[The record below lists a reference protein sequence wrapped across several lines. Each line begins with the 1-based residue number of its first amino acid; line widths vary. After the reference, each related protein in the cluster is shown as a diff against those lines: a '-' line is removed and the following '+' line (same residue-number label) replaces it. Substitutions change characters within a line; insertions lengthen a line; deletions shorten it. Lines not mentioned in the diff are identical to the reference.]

1 MKIGGPSL
9 VQYNYWL
16 QRERSYCWPNSPESR
31 WQGDTVQ
38 SEQRLAK
45 KTRQKIILHGSVKR
59 CNESPRR
66 GTRSFEI
73 VITVQ
78 TWKTADGSLRTK
90 MLLSKQDSLNIQ
102 KRAKKFGVWKSY
114 LRNKHIFPIGLF
126 IVNASLKILIT
137 EVMLNC
143 DSGSDWDS
151 IQLGKFGCFK
161 QGIEA

>member
-1 MKIGGPSL
+1 MARLSSVKLMASESKELLIQP
-9 VQYNYWL
+9 QQL
-16 QRERSYCWPNSPESR
+16 QSR
-31 WQGDTVQ
+31 VSRDW
-38 SEQRLAK
+38 EQ
-45 KTRQKIILHGSVKR
+45 KTRQKTILRGSVKR
-59 CNESPRR
+59 CNESQRR
-66 GTRSFEI
+66 GTRSFEV

-78 TWKTADGSLRTK
+78 ACKTADGSLRTK

-102 KRAKKFGVWKSY
+102 KRARKFGVWKSY
-114 LRNKHIFPIGLF
+114 LRNKHIFPIGIF